1 MNSTMTCLFEQARH
15 IRLPKKT
22 DPEKL
27 RTATAS
33 LLELTRRWF
42 EDAMRKK
49 DERRITLL
57 AARLDKL
64 ERLLADNAGSSKSVD

>member
-1 MNSTMTCLFEQARH
+1 MMACLFEQARH
-15 IRLPKKT
+15 IRLPKQT
-22 DPEKL
+22 DPEKI
-27 RTATAS
+27 RTATAA

-42 EDAMRKK
+42 EDAMREK

-64 ERLLADNAGSSKSVD
+64 ERLLADNADNSKLVN